1 MSIELSAWEGEG
13 ATTLVA
19 PGVCPVTLTGTA
31 DQVEWAERIKRQVN
45 SEFDRVSAS
54 LRLVAEKQ
62 NVLKRADTEAIIAIL
77 EDKRVQVMGR
87 EQAGYF
93 IRDWQEISDQVRELI
108 RNDARYQAIKA
119 RIHAKVND

>member
-1 MSIELSAWEGEG
+1 MGRRG
-13 ATTLVA
+13 GTTLVA

-31 DQVEWAERIKRQVN
+31 SQVEWAERIKRQVG

-54 LRLVAEKQ
+54 LRLIAEKQ
-62 NVLKRADTEAIIAIL
+62 NVLKRADTETIIAIL

-93 IRDWQEISDQVRELI
+93 IRDWQEISDQVRKLI
-108 RNDARYQAIKA
+108 RKDARYQAIRA
-119 RIHAKVND
+119 RIHTKVHD